1 MGGKEKSKMK
11 ISKKK
16 SVLVKCW
23 DVNLKFD
30 LTQAPRHDIMDD
42 KQTPEMFLVDPR
54 VSAASVFWG
63 GLSFL

>member
-11 ISKKK
+11 I
-16 SVLVKCW
+16 CW

-42 KQTPEMFLVDPR
+42 KQTPEMFLADPR
-54 VSAASVFWG
+54 VSAASFFWG